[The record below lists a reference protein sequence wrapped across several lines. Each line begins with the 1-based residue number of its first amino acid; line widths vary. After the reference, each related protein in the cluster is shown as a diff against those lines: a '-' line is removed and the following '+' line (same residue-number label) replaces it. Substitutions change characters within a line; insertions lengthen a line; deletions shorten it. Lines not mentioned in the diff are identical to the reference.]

1 MPRKPGTLKIGEL
14 SRRTLRSVHTIRWY
28 EAQGLMPGVQRDAAG
43 RRLYQEEHVAWLDL
57 MERLRLTGMT
67 ISEMRRYATLVKQG
81 KATIADR
88 HALFAAHRERVLATI
103 EDWKV
108 GLKLLDRKIDYYG
121 EWLASGKRPVVG
133 PYEVTPPP
141 APRPRT
147 PSARPA
153 AARPRA
159 RRP

>member
-1 MPRKPGTLKIGEL
+1 MTRKPGTLKIGEL
-14 SRRTLRSVHTIRWY
+14 SKRTQRSVHTIRWY
-28 EAQGLMPGVQRDAAG
+28 EAQGLMPGVQRDGGG

-57 MERLRLTGMT
+57 MDRLRLTGMT
-67 ISEMRRYATLVKQG
+67 ISEMRRYASLVKQG
-81 KATIADR
+81 RVTIADR

-108 GLKLLDRKIDYYG
+108 GLTLLDRKIDYYG

-133 PYEVTPPP
+133 PYEIKAPP
-141 APRPRT
+141 ARRPRT

-153 AARPRA
+153 KKAATTRLR
-159 RRP
+159 

>member
-1 MPRKPGTLKIGEL
+1 MPQKPGTLKIGEL
-14 SRRTLRSVHTIRWY
+14 SRRTARSVHTIRWY
-28 EAQGLMPGVQRDAAG
+28 EAQGLMPGVQRDGAG
-43 RRLYQEEHVAWLDL
+43 RRRYQEEHVAWLDL

-67 ISEMRRYATLVKQG
+67 ISEMRRYAALVKQG
-81 KATIADR
+81 KASIAER

-103 EDWKV
+103 EDWKL
-108 GLKLLDRKIDYYG
+108 GLALLDRKLDYYG

-133 PYEVTPPP
+133 PYEVTAPP

-153 AARPRA
+153 KTAARPR
-159 RRP
+159 RR

>member
-1 MPRKPGTLKIGEL
+1 MPRKPGTIKIGEL

-28 EAQGLMPGVQRDAAG
+28 EAQGLMPGVQRDGAG

-103 EDWKV
+103 EDWQV
-108 GLKLLDRKIDYYG
+108 GLALLDRKLDYYG
-121 EWLASGKRPVVG
+121 EWLASGRRPVVP
-133 PYEVTPPP
+133 PYQLTPPP
-141 APRPRT
+141 ASRRRT
-147 PSARPA
+147 PSARSA
-153 AARPRA
+153 KTAARS

>member
-1 MPRKPGTLKIGEL
+1 MPRKPGTIKIGEL

-28 EAQGLMPGVQRDAAG
+28 EAQGLMPGVQRDTGG

-67 ISEMRRYATLVKQG
+67 ISEMRRYASLVKQG

-103 EDWKV
+103 EDWKL
-108 GLKLLDRKIDYYG
+108 GLALLDRKIDYYG
-121 EWLASGKRPVVG
+121 EWLASGRRPVVG
-133 PYEVTPPP
+133 PYEVTPP
-141 APRPRT
+141 ATRPRT

-153 AARPRA
+153 TARPKA